1 MKKFF
6 SMKLKQGWN
15 ENVPL
20 ELAKKLIVTES
31 PFVEYLHKKK
41 VLKIRHIKSRNCIDL
56 YADEKHLMIAKLKF
70 GKVFSG
76 KMGFIELFIMHQ
88 LKKKWL

>member
-1 MKKFF
+1 
-6 SMKLKQGWN
+6 MKLKQGWN

-41 VLKIRHIKSRNCIDL
+41 VLKRSLALKMLNLQGLEVSIEI
-56 YADEKHLMIAKLKF
+56 HL
-70 GKVFSG
+70 
-76 KMGFIELFIMHQ
+76 
-88 LKKKWL
+88 